1 MILCSVFRSERKEGA
16 YLYTPFK
23 TGHNALADVPAE
35 LLAQLGTLT
44 EVMKL
49 KLTPERKL
57 AQADAARVIQQL
69 QEKGYYLQLP
79 PAQPLKRGE
88 GRTQ

>member
-1 MILCSVFRSERKEGA
+1 MILCSIFRSERQEGA

-23 TGHNALADVPAE
+23 TDSNALAEVPGE

-49 KLTPERKL
+49 KLTPDRKL
-57 AQADAARVIQQL
+57 AQANTTRVIQQL
-69 QEKGYYLQLP
+69 EEKGYYLQLP
-79 PAQPLKRGE
+79 PSQHLRAGE
-88 GRTQ
+88 DNTL